1 MNELYK
7 EILNELP
14 SGVWVTDSEDRVTYI
29 NKAMTVIA
37 GASAEKFTGL
47 YVFKDLDKPGNKEFL
62 ESYRKVKKNLF
73 PGEYEV
79 RLKDS
84 EGKGF
89 VHRGWMT
96 PIVKNK
102 TFNGMIVT
110 AEDITEKDIFEE
122 ALKDSEEKF
131 RRTIEFAADGI
142 LLGSN
147 EGFII
152 EANQAA
158 CELFGMSKR
167 EMLNLHISKMPFTK
181 ESLERSPMRFDLLK
195 EGKTVISE
203 RSIHRKDGKEI
214 IIEMKT
220 KMMDDCS
227 YQSIYRD
234 ITERKRIERELK
246 ENEEKYSRLIHNI
259 NDGIGIVDKNENFIF
274 ANESAE
280 RIFEVGKG
288 GLENR
293 SLWDFISEGNKN
305 KILSE
310 TTKRQSGQSTR
321 YELEIITAKGTNKI
335 IQVAASPDYDEKGNV
350 TGSYGVFF
358 DVTDRKKSENL
369 LKENEEKYRTLFEES
384 NDAIYLMEGD
394 TFVECNYQAV
404 KMFSCDSRDDMVNHK
419 PMEFSPP
426 VQPDGRSTNDSALE
440 HISAALAGNSQRFY
454 WKHRKKD
461 GLLFDAE
468 VSLNRLVLN
477 EKIYLQA
484 IVRDVT
490 FRMKAEK
497 ELYKLS
503 SIVKQSFEGIAV
515 ADMDG
520 NLMYVNSAWTKMHG
534 FDNEEELLG
543 KSLEISHN
551 SEQLVNDVIPFNEKV
566 MKYGFNTG
574 EVGHVR
580 NDGTPFPTLMNTT
593 LLKDDNGKS
602 YAFAGFAID
611 ISEHKKAEEEL
622 KKHRNHLEELVYE
635 RTSQLESVNKELE
648 SFSYSVSHD
657 LRAPVRHISGF
668 TDILKRSLGTNPDQA
683 SSSALEKI
691 RKSADKMERLI
702 DDLLEFSKT
711 GRLELSKNKTDMV
724 SIIETVKK
732 DLCDSLPDRKI
743 EWKLSKLPQICCDRN
758 LMRIVWENLISN
770 ACKYTAGKDAVI
782 EVGVQEKECVYEFFI
797 KDNGVGF
804 DTEYSAKL
812 FGVFQRL
819 HQEKDFPGTGIGL
832 ATVKR
837 IISRHG
843 GAVRAE
849 SNGVGKGASFY
860 FTLPKQGG
868 SLDGQH

>member
-1 MNELYK
+1 MNELFK
-7 EILNELP
+7 NILDDLP
-14 SGVWVTDSEDRVTYI
+14 SGVWVTDSDDRVIYI

-62 ESYRKVKKNLF
+62 QSYRKVKKNLF

-79 RLKDS
+79 RLKNS

-89 VHRGWMT
+89 VHRGWLT
-96 PIVKNK
+96 PRVIDGKYA
-102 TFNGMIVT
+102 GMIVT

-158 CELFGMSKR
+158 CELFGMSKS
-167 EMLNLHISKMPFTK
+167 EMLSLHISKMPFTK
-181 ESLERSPMRFDLLK
+181 ESLEISPMRFDLLK

-203 RSIHRKDGKEI
+203 RAIRRKDGSEI

-220 KMMDDCS
+220 KMMADGT

-234 ITERKRIERELK
+234 ITDRKRIERELK
-246 ENEEKYSRLIHNI
+246 KNEEKYSRLIHNI

-280 RIFEVGKG
+280 RIFELGKG

-310 TTKRQSGQSTR
+310 TSKRQSGQSTR
-321 YELEIITAKGTNKI
+321 YELEIITAKGTNKT
-335 IQVAASPDYDEKGNV
+335 IQVAASPDYDEKGYF
-350 TGSYGVFF
+350 TGTYGVFF
-358 DVTDRKKSENL
+358 DVTERKKSENL
-369 LKENEEKYRTLFEES
+369 LRENEEKYRTLFEES

-404 KMFSCDSRDDMVNHK
+404 KMFNCDSRDDMVNHK

-440 HISAALAGNSQRFY
+440 HINAALAGNPQRFY
-454 WKHRKKD
+454 WKHSKKD
-461 GLLFDAE
+461 GSLFDAE

-477 EKIYLQA
+477 EKMYLQA

-490 FRMKAEK
+490 FRMETEK
-497 ELYKLS
+497 EIKR
-503 SIVKQSFEGIAV
+503 I
-515 ADMDG
+515 
-520 NLMYVNSAWTKMHG
+520 
-534 FDNEEELLG
+534 NE
-543 KSLEISHN
+543 SLE
-551 SEQLVNDVIPFNEKV
+551 EKV
-566 MKYGFNTG
+566 K
-574 EVGHVR
+574 
-580 NDGTPFPTLMNTT
+580 
-593 LLKDDNGKS
+593 
-602 YAFAGFAID
+602 
-611 ISEHKKAEEEL
+611 
-622 KKHRNHLEELVYE
+622 E
-635 RTSQLESVNKELE
+635 RTCQLESVNSELE

-657 LRAPVRHISGF
+657 LRAPVRHIAGF
-668 TDILKRSLGTNPDQA
+668 TDILKKNLGSDPDK
-683 SSSALEKI
+683 SSESALEKI
-691 RKSADKMERLI
+691 RKSAEKMERLI
-702 DDLLEFSKT
+702 NDLLDFSRT
-711 GRLELSKNKTDMV
+711 GRLELSKTEADML
-724 SIIETVKK
+724 SIIEPVKK
-732 DLCDSLPDRKI
+732 ELCENFPDRKI
-743 EWKLSKLPQICCDRN
+743 EWDIAELPPVYCDQN
-758 LMRIVWENLISN
+758 LLRIVWENLINN
-770 ACKYTAGKDAVI
+770 ACKYTKGKDALI
-782 EVGVQEKECVYEFFI
+782 EIGIKEREKEYEFYI
-797 KDNGVGF
+797 KDNGIGF
-804 DTEYSAKL
+804 DPEFSNKL

-849 SNGVGKGASFY
+849 SEGEGKGATFY
-860 FTLPKQGG
+860 FTLPKDGG
-868 SLDGQH
+868 HFER